1 MAKKSTLDPKV
12 TVVYQAFF
20 DELFVKSI
28 KKSMILPP
36 QRDSIPRLVP

>member
-28 KKSMILPP
+28 KKVVYYPP
-36 QRDSIPRLVP
+36 RGIAFPD

>member
-28 KKSMILPP
+28 KKELY
-36 QRDSIPRLVP
+36 RSIHQLMQDQM